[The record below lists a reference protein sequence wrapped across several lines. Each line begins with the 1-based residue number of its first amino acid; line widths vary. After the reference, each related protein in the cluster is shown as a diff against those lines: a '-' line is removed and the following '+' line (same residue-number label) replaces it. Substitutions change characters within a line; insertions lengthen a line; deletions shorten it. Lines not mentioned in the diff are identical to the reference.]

1 MSSKKP
7 IHEIRLGRI
16 KAAIWENE
24 AENGVRY
31 NVTITR
37 LYKNGDDE
45 WKDSSSFG
53 RDDLPLVE
61 KVCHMTHLWIF
72 SRSQGGVVQTA
83 AANGSSDK
91 SSDKEEF

>member
-1 MSSKKP
+1 MSSNKP
-7 IHEIRLGRI
+7 IHEVRLGRI

-37 LYKNGDDE
+37 LYKNGNDE
-45 WKDSSSFG
+45 WKDSGSFG

-72 SRSQGGVVQTA
+72 SHSQGGVVQTVPA
-83 AANGSSDK
+83 DGSSED
-91 SSDKEEF
+91 EQF

>member
-37 LYKNGDDE
+37 LYKTGNDE
-45 WKDSSSFG
+45 WKDSGSFG

-61 KVCHMTHLWIF
+61 KVCHMTHLWIY
-72 SRSQGGVVQTA
+72 SRAQGGDSQEVYDVK
-83 AANGSSDK
+83 NSR
-91 SSDKEEF
+91 ENEF